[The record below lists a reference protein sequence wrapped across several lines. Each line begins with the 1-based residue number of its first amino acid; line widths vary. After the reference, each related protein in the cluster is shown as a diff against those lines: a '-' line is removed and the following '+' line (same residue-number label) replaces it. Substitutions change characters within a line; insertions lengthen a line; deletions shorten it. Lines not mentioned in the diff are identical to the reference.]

1 MSRVSSAIIFLM
13 KTYSLHPE
21 SVRNLFDNIAPTYDF
36 LNRLLSL
43 RRDLYWR
50 KMAVREFRGCKGWML
65 DIATG
70 TGDVVIEMIR
80 QEDRERMV
88 FGIDF
93 SGPMIRRARE
103 KLSRKGLV
111 RGVGLGLGDALSLPF
126 RENTFSGSM
135 IAFGLRNIVEK
146 KQALNEMVRVVKS
159 GGKVVVL
166 EFTFPQKG
174 LMRWLYPVYFKK
186 ILPWI
191 GGSVSGDRGAY
202 AYLPESVFHF
212 RYAEEYE
219 ELMRKSGLAS
229 VLTRP
234 LTGGV
239 ASIISGIKKD

>member
-1 MSRVSSAIIFLM
+1 M

-21 SVRNLFDNIAPTYDF
+21 SIRNLFDNIAPTYDL

-50 KMAVREFRGCKGWML
+50 KMAVREFKGYKGWIL

-70 TGDVVIEMIR
+70 TGDVMIEMIR
-80 QEDRERMV
+80 QEDRERKV
-88 FGIDF
+88 FGVDF
-93 SGPMIRRARE
+93 SVPMIRRAQV
-103 KLSRKGLV
+103 KLSKKGLA
-111 RGVGLGLGDALSLPF
+111 RKVGLGLGDALFLPF

-135 IAFGLRNIVEK
+135 IAFGLRNMVEK
-146 KQALNEMVRVVKS
+146 KGALAEMVRVVRP

-174 LMRWLYPVYFKK
+174 LMRWLYPIYFRR
-186 ILPWI
+186 ILPRL
-191 GGSVSGDRGAY
+191 GGLISGDRSAY
-202 AYLPESVFHF
+202 CYLPESVSNF

-219 ELMRKSGLAS
+219 EVMRKSGLTD
-229 VLTRP
+229 VRTQQ

-239 ASIISGIKKD
+239 ASIISGIKNE

>member
-1 MSRVSSAIIFLM
+1 M

-21 SVRNLFDNIAPTYDF
+21 SVRNLFNNIAPTYDL

-50 KMAVREFRGCKGWML
+50 KMAVREFKGYKGWML

-80 QEDRERMV
+80 QEDCERMV

-93 SGPMIRRARE
+93 SEPMIRRARE
-103 KLSRKGLV
+103 KLSKKSLFRTV
-111 RGVGLGLGDALSLPF
+111 SLGLGDALSLPF
-126 RENTFSGSM
+126 RGNTFSGA
-135 IAFGLRNIVEK
+135 IVAFGLRNIVDK
-146 KQALNEMVRVVKS
+146 KEALSEMVRVVKS

-166 EFTFPQKG
+166 EFTFPQRG
-174 LMRWLYPVYFKK
+174 LMHWLYPVYFKK

-202 AYLPESVFHF
+202 AYLPESVLHF

-219 ELMRKSGLAS
+219 ELMRKSGLTN

-239 ASIISGIKKD
+239 ASIISGIKQNR

>member
-1 MSRVSSAIIFLM
+1 M
-13 KTYSLHPE
+13 KTYSLHPD
-21 SVRNLFDNIAPTYDF
+21 SVRKLFDNIAPTYDF

-50 KMAVREFRGCKGWML
+50 KMAVWQFKDLRGWIL

-70 TGDVVIEMIR
+70 TGDVVIEMLR
-80 QEDRERMV
+80 QEDCERKV

-93 SGPMIRRARE
+93 SEPMIRRARE
-103 KLSRKGLV
+103 KLLRKGLA
-111 RGVGLGLGDALSLPF
+111 RSTGLGLGDALSLPF
-126 RENTFSGSM
+126 RDNIFSGSM

-146 KQALNEMVRVVKS
+146 QQALAEMVRVVRP

-166 EFTFPQKG
+166 EFTFPEKG
-174 LMRWLYPVYFKK
+174 LMRWLYPVYFKR

-191 GGSVSGDRGAY
+191 GGSISGDRGAY
-202 AYLPESVFHF
+202 AYLPESVLHF

-219 ELMRKSGLAS
+219 EVMRNSGLTH
-229 VLTRP
+229 VFTRP

-239 ASIISGIKKD
+239 ASIISGIKKE